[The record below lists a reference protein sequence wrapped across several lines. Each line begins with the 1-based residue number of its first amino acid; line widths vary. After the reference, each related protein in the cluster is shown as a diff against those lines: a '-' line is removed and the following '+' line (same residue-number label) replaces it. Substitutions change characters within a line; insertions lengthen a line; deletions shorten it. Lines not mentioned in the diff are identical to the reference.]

1 MKTLERRFRTWK
13 SKHVSNSMLVYPNG
27 DKIIFRQPPFPYSS
41 HDIHPRNKSPHRR
54 IDGSFSGSTGLNSGK
69 WPYTM
74 DTELTPGG
82 RTPFLLGRLK
92 GWWFRNPRE
101 LTRCF
106 LVKIS
111 HYLPGFRS
119 SQVVVWDF
127 WNQQSVW
134 KKKTRYRWW
143 WKFAPLNNE
152 NSIVLLKPIWT
163 KISSSNKGHLPQ
175 RFRFK
180 KKILKARDTSIEES
194 KRDRAGWILDGQEPR
209 ILQNHSVLRWI
220 SLWIGTVHYSLV
232 CWNTQL
238 ALFPNTCY

>member
-1 MKTLERRFRTWK
+1 
-13 SKHVSNSMLVYPNG
+13 MLVYPNG

-134 KKKTRYRWW
+134 KKKLVIDDGESLLHWTMKIRLFCWSQFEQKYLLRTRVTS
-143 WKFAPLNNE
+143 PNV
-152 NSIVLLKPIWT
+152 SG
-163 KISSSNKGHLPQ
+163 S
-175 RFRFK
+175 K

-194 KRDRAGWILDGQEPR
+194 KRDRAGWILDGQESR